1 MIHMAMTQTITVQV
15 STEEK
20 ELIEYFSKIHGVT
33 TSELLRQSA
42 IEKIQH
48 EMDIELYNKAMKAY
62 EKDDTTYSVEEVDKI
77 LGL

>member
-1 MIHMAMTQTITVQV
+1 M

-20 ELIEYFSKIHGVT
+20 ELIEYFSRIHGVT
-33 TSELLRQSA
+33 TSEFVRQSA
-42 IEKIQH
+42 IEKIQQ

-62 EKDDTTYSVEEVDKI
+62 EKNDTTYSVEEVDKI